1 MDFVKIW
8 RRAAG
13 LAGQTPESRNRY
25 VDFLRALSI
34 GAVVLGHWL
43 VAAPYLGASGAVESG
58 HLLASA
64 PWTRWLTWGFQVM
77 PIFFLVGGYANGT
90 SWEAAHRRGAGYGG
104 WLRSRLERLVAPV
117 LPLLLAWTGL
127 SALAHGLGAPAEL
140 LHAASRVALVPAW
153 FLAAYVLIVAFVPLS
168 HAAWRRLGVGSIAAL
183 GVAAVAVDLAS
194 FAAGFEA
201 VGYLNYLFVWLA
213 IHQLGY
219 AWRAGVLAG
228 PGRCLTLA
236 ATALVALVGLVA
248 FGPYPVAMIG
258 VPGEAVSNSMP
269 PTLALLALGIAQSGA
284 VLALEG
290 PARRLLARPTP
301 WTATVLVNGMIMS
314 LYLWHMTAL
323 IAVVGLASALAPAH
337 RGGRCVQNQSR
348 RYSRP
353 SGQRAVCAGP
363 WPLQGLPD
371 RRGPHALEELLQR
384 VIENAGGTAA
394 ACEVPAGNDR
404 SAEVAGDCVVTLPAV
419 QPQKTDASAHSRT
432 TRVDL
437 QRGIG

>member
-1 MDFVKIW
+1 M
-8 RRAAG
+8 
-13 LAGQTPESRNRY
+13 
-25 VDFLRALSI
+25 
-34 GAVVLGHWL
+34 
-43 VAAPYLGASGAVESG
+43 
-58 HLLASA
+58 
-64 PWTRWLTWGFQVM
+64 
-77 PIFFLVGGYANGT
+77 
-90 SWEAAHRRGAGYGG
+90 
-104 WLRSRLERLVAPV
+104 
-117 LPLLLAWTGL
+117 
-127 SALAHGLGAPAEL
+127 
-140 LHAASRVALVPAW
+140 ALVPAW

-168 HAAWRRLGVGSIAAL
+168 HAAWRRLGLGSIAAL
-183 GVAAVAVDLAS
+183 GAAAVAVDLAS
-194 FAAGFEA
+194 FAGGLEA

-323 IAVVGLASALAPAH
+323 IAVVGLASALAPATLAAAPGTGAWWLA
-337 RGGRCVQNQSR
+337 RPLWLAAYAVPTAALVAAFLRFETRAAVAS
-348 RYSRP
+348 SRP
-353 SGQRAVCAGP
+353 HPARRAVAATALVALGLAVTSAGGIAAAGATLTGVRLWALAP
-363 WPLQGLPD
+363 PLVGAALAGFGPLAATAVGPLASAGE
-371 RRGPHALEELLQR
+371 RGPTPGPR
-384 VIENAGGTAA
+384 
-394 ACEVPAGNDR
+394 R
-404 SAEVAGDCVVTLPAV
+404 
-419 QPQKTDASAHSRT
+419 
-432 TRVDL
+432 
-437 QRGIG
+437 